1 MKVIGIICI
10 VLAAVITGVV
20 VLRLC
25 AADEDDFSEWE
36 KNDGDDNA

>member
-20 VLRLC
+20 VLCLC
-25 AADEDDFSEWE
+25 AADEDDLREWE
-36 KNDGDDNA
+36 DEHNEQNR